1 MADSGKDVV
10 KRDETRP
17 VEERFQEE
25 EMTAKIAELESGA
38 EYTVGGET
46 DIEDEVISAICATA
60 AREVDGV
67 ASVGTSSFRRT
78 LAETF
83 GGSEKK
89 ARGVTVEQGR
99 REVIA
104 DLTIKVIYGFSI
116 PQIVIEVRRKVGA
129 RLLEMAGLIAKDINI
144 NVVGLDF
151 PDRMPGRV
159 E

>member
-1 MADSGKDVV
+1 MGDTSKDIM
-10 KRDETRP
+10 KQEETKP
-17 VEERFQEE
+17 IEERFQEQ
-25 EMTAKIAELESGA
+25 EMTAKIAELESGT
-38 EYTVGGET
+38 EYTVGGITE
-46 DIEDEVISAICATA
+46 IEDEVVSTICATA

-67 ASVGTSSFRRT
+67 ANVGTSSFRRT

-99 REVIA
+99 KEVIA
-104 DLTIKVIYGFSI
+104 DLTIQVIYGFSI

-144 NVVGLDF
+144 NVTGLEF